1 MDDDIAEMLAA
12 SPTGGNVKC
21 AVCRL
26 LEEMTPE
33 HRTAFDKGLDHPR
46 INTTGILAW
55 MKARG
60 YVLDL
65 VAPQK
70 SLLTHKAHHRG

>member
-1 MDDDIAEMLAA
+1 MDEDITEMLAA
-12 SPTGGNVKC
+12 SPTGGRLQC

-26 LEEMTPE
+26 LEDMTPE
-33 HRTAFDKGLDHPR
+33 HRAAFEQGLDHPR

-55 MKARG
+55 MKKRG
-60 YVLDL
+60 YELDL

-70 SLLTHKAHHRG
+70 ALLTHKAHHRG